1 MSGVDWLADGA
12 PVFQAI
18 VGGDWDVLSFD
29 PREFT
34 QQRTPKSNSLTYAC
48 LSRHTGGVG
57 LSGPVLKQFA
67 SKDEETNFWSS
78 VMKPGAL
85 ESHGNLTMSKDVG
98 FL

>member
-1 MSGVDWLADGA
+1 MSSVSTL
-12 PVFQAI
+12 V
-18 VGGDWDVLSFD
+18 SFS
-29 PREFT
+29 
-34 QQRTPKSNSLTYAC
+34 QRPTPKSTSLTNAC

-67 SKDEETNFWSS
+67 SMGEEASFWSN
-78 VMKPGAL
+78 VIKPGAF